1 MKFCAGNFLL
11 DNAPRSDI
19 PVEIDKTQMKTLIEN
34 NQCYTLQEIICFAV
48 VDNHTNTHLS
58 VYR

>member
-19 PVEIDKTQMKTLIEN
+19 PVEADKIQMKILIDP
-34 NQCYTLQEIICFAV
+34 AG
-48 VDNHTNTHLS
+48 DNLFCSH
-58 VYR
+58 R